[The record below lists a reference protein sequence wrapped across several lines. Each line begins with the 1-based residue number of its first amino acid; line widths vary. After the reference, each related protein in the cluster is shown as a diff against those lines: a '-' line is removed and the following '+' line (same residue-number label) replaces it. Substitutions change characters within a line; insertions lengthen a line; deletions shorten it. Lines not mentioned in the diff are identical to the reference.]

1 MSLYDSLFDEGYVP
15 PRSSRLK
22 LAAKDVGEIRRLYA
36 TQGWSQQSL
45 AREFGV
51 SQPQIS
57 KIVNNLQWK
66 GTSNG

>member
-1 MSLYDSLFDEGYVP
+1 MSLYDSLYCADYTP
-15 PRSSRLK
+15 PRTGRLK
-22 LAAKDVGEIRRLYA
+22 LNTTDAADIRKLYRDC
-36 TQGWSQQSL
+36 GWSQVDI
-45 AREFGV
+45 AEHFGV

>member
-1 MSLYDSLFDEGYVP
+1 MSIYSTLFDENYTP

-22 LAAKDVGEIRRLYA
+22 LDARDVETIRKLYA
-36 TQGWSQQSL
+36 ECGWSQVDI
-45 AREFGV
+45 AEHFGV

-66 GTSNG
+66 APTP